1 MVSLGT
7 KPAGSESVP
16 AAPDKAVVPVI
27 GAGGAAWLLATLP
40 VAVPAGSKKSCPA
53 STAEAATND
62 VLASVPIAV
71 FSAAFRFA
79 AVAAGV
85 APMAKL
91 PAGSGVELEAV
102 NTTESVVPSGRLK
115 VMFTCCPELGLVAPR
130 LIDIAS

>member
-1 MVSLGT
+1 MPVAPDATKAICVPLTVMVSPGT
-7 KPAGSESVP
+7 KPVDSELVP
-16 AAPDKAVVPVI
+16 AAPDKVVAPVI

-53 STAEAATND
+53 STAEAATSE

-91 PAGSGVELEAV
+91 PVGKGDWLEAV
-102 NTTESVVPSGRLK
+102 N
-115 VMFTCCPELGLVAPR
+115 
-130 LIDIAS
+130 